1 MMKTLKPQTIQAA
14 PDGSREGLR
23 SIQKRF
29 GFVPNLMGTL
39 ANSPAVLN
47 GYLALDAAWE
57 SSSLTREERQIVLLT
72 ASVENKCRYCVAAH
86 VTGLKAMGLDA
97 GAIGAICNRSLLTEP
112 KQNALVAITR
122 ELVSQRG
129 FVSQACKKAFFE
141 TGYDVIALMEVLAGV
156 GLKTM
161 SNYLDHLSPISID
174 PAFQAGMQP

>member
-14 PDGSREGLR
+14 PDGSKEGLR
-23 SIQKRF
+23 NIQKRF
-29 GFVPNLMGTL
+29 GFIPNLIATF

-57 SSSLTREERQIVLLT
+57 NSSLTREERQIVLLT

-86 VTGLKAMGLDA
+86 VTGLKAMRFDA
-97 GAIGAICNRSLLTEP
+97 GAISAICNRSSLTEP

-122 ELVSQRG
+122 ELVSERG
-129 FVSQACKKAFFE
+129 LVSQASKKAFFE